1 VASALAIGEALDSLI
16 TYDKRMLDAARE
28 AGPAAYVPGMED

>member
-1 VASALAIGEALDSLI
+1 MGTPFDSLI

-28 AGPAAYVPGMED
+28 AGLAAHAPGMAD